1 MGSVINNLLRQV
13 GTNNLKLSLTGTI
26 LSYGTYDGLAPTELN
41 PIYVRFS
48 PSDLVE
54 IIEVPTSGHIL
65 DFGVASFGMPNDTSE
80 TALYIGVVKGGS
92 GISLCVGATVTDSG
106 RMGVAANCTRLLD
119 VCIPAGVTPG
129 SKVMWIAKVLGVE
142 RINGSWSMASATL
155 VQDQ

>member
-26 LSYGTYDGLAPTELN
+26 LSYSTYEGTSPTELS
-41 PIYVRFS
+41 PIYIRFS

-54 IIEVPTSGHIL
+54 ITEAPTSGHII
-65 DFGVASFGMPNDTSE
+65 DFSVASFGMPNDTSE
-80 TALYIGVVKGGS
+80 TALYVGVVKSGS

-106 RMGVAANCTRLLD
+106 RIGVAANCTRLLD
-119 VCIPAGVTPG
+119 VCIPAGITTS
-129 SKVMWIAKVLGVE
+129 SKVMWIAKILGVD
-142 RINGSWSMASATL
+142 RINGSWSMGSATL